1 MNRQTEA
8 LSNLITLKLGKCLLI
23 VKLIDA
29 EKTMSEHD
37 LSVRASVYGL
47 RTDSALTAKML
58 ENLLP
63 QRPLLRP
70 CLTIK
75 FIGVMIEPLRLYSRR
90 PHSHST
96 QTNRYRWTQLRARW
110 CLQR

>member
-1 MNRQTEA
+1 MDRQTEA

-37 LSVRASVYGL
+37 LFIRASVYGL

-63 QRPLLRP
+63 AKATFTTLFDNKIYRGHDRT
-70 CLTIK
+70 LTAIFK
-75 FIGVMIEPLRLYSRR
+75 KATLTLNS
-90 PHSHST
+90 
-96 QTNRYRWTQLRARW
+96 N
-110 CLQR
+110 